1 MIHCMSCVLLPQ
13 PATRCYTYTNDP
25 APVFFGSG
33 YSILAHTPASPAAT
47 CRMGSNEAIH
57 SPTLISLV
65 AKSPF
70 SPCSNPLGLTSA
82 APVCNLFAQSEQ
94 SHSRQATS
102 MATLKLCSG
111 QASAMVYSGSVAL
124 PAQARCHHFQTAA
137 CHLAFL
143 SLSKFGLPSPLLLLA
158 WCIFERPGSPARA
171 SHAVSC
177 KLACS
182 LKPICLSLCLSVS
195 LCASPSLSEAS
206 HHVPVDSHT
215 PLCSTSPLESDRHT
229 HNHQPTAGARGVWH
243 ACFECK

>member
-1 MIHCMSCVLLPQ
+1 MFCCPNRPQ
-13 PATRCYTYTNDP
+13 GVTYTNDP

-82 APVCNLFAQSEQ
+82 AAVCNLFAQSEQ

-143 SLSKFGLPSPLLLLA
+143 SLSKL
-158 WCIFERPGSPARA
+158 
-171 SHAVSC
+171 VY
-177 KLACS
+177 
-182 LKPICLSLCLSVS
+182 
-195 LCASPSLSEAS
+195 
-206 HHVPVDSHT
+206 HHHYYCWHGAFS
-215 PLCSTSPLESDRHT
+215 S
-229 HNHQPTAGARGVWH
+229 ARGHPRAHRTPCH
-243 ACFECK
+243 ACCLQAPPGCCLTECRDVH

>member
-1 MIHCMSCVLLPQ
+1 
-13 PATRCYTYTNDP
+13 
-25 APVFFGSG
+25 
-33 YSILAHTPASPAAT
+33 
-47 CRMGSNEAIH
+47 MGSNEAIH

-102 MATLKLCSG
+102 MAAFKLCSG

-177 KLACS
+177 VL
-182 LKPICLSLCLSVS
+182 
-195 LCASPSLSEAS
+195 
-206 HHVPVDSHT
+206 
-215 PLCSTSPLESDRHT
+215 STSSTRMLSDRMQGRTLSTSAQASDHR
-229 HNHQPTAGARGVWH
+229 PLALPG
-243 ACFECK
+243 

>member
-1 MIHCMSCVLLPQ
+1 MHELCSVAPTGHEVLHIHQRPSASLLRIGIQYPSSH
-13 PATRCYTYTNDP
+13 P
-25 APVFFGSG
+25 
-33 YSILAHTPASPAAT
+33 SPAAT
-47 CRMGSNEAIH
+47 CRMGSIEAIH

-82 APVCNLFAQSEQ
+82 AAVCNLFAQSEQ

-143 SLSKFGLPSPLLLLA
+143 SLSKLVYHHHYYCWHGAFST
-158 WCIFERPGSPARA
+158 A
-171 SHAVSC
+171 S
-177 KLACS
+177 
-182 LKPICLSLCLSVS
+182 
-195 LCASPSLSEAS
+195 
-206 HHVPVDSHT
+206 
-215 PLCSTSPLESDRHT
+215 
-229 HNHQPTAGARGVWH
+229 ARGHPRAHRTPCH
-243 ACFECK
+243 ACCLQAPPGCCLTKCRDVH

>member
-1 MIHCMSCVLLPQ
+1 MHACPYM
-13 PATRCYTYTNDP
+13 P
-25 APVFFGSG
+25 APLRHLSNSAYLSRVCNLGVSG
-33 YSILAHTPASPAAT
+33 ELQDKCDSLHELCSVAPTGHEVLHIHQRPSASLLRIGIQYPSSHPSPAAT

-57 SPTLISLV
+57 SPTMISLV

-102 MATLKLCSG
+102 MATFKLCSG

-143 SLSKFGLPSPLLLLA
+143 SLSKLVYHHHYYCWHGAFS
-158 WCIFERPGSPARA
+158 SARGHP
-171 SHAVSC
+171 HAHHVVSC
-177 KLACS
+177 V
-182 LKPICLSLCLSVS
+182 LSTNSTRMLSDRMQGRT
-195 LCASPSLSEAS
+195 L
-206 HHVPVDSHT
+206 
-215 PLCSTSPLESDRHT
+215 STSAQSSDHRPLAL
-229 HNHQPTAGARGVWH
+229 PG
-243 ACFECK
+243 